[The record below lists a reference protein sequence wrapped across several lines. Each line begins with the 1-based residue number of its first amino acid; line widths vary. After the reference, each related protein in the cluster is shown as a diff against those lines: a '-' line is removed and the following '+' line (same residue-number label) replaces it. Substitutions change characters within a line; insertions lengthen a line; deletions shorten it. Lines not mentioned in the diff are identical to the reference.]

1 MPMQHW
7 WVTDAWEQSPIILL
21 AHVFW
26 VIFSIVLH
34 ELAHGWTAIR
44 CGDRTPI
51 ETGHMTWNP
60 MVHMGPTSLLLFA
73 IAGIAWGAMPV
84 DPSRFRGRLDNSKV
98 ALAGPTMNLVLFG
111 VALALCAG
119 VKLAAHRIDETTAV
133 NLLMFFV
140 TGAYLNLA
148 LMLFN
153 LLPVPPLD
161 GWRIA
166 SDVSPWY
173 RSLWRSERS
182 PAIGL
187 ILFIALFW
195 FGGPK
200 IFDLSADLT
209 LRALDA
215 MMRAMPAHI

>member
-1 MPMQHW
+1 MPIEHW
-7 WVTDAWEQSPIILL
+7 WVTDAWEQGPIILL

-51 ETGHMTWNP
+51 ETGHITWNP
-60 MVHMGPTSLLLFA
+60 LVHMGPTSLLLFA
-73 IAGIAWGAMPV
+73 FVGIAWGSMPV
-84 DPSRFRGRLDNSKV
+84 DPSRFRGRLDNTKV

-111 VALALCAG
+111 VALAVCAG
-119 VKLAAHRIDETTAV
+119 VKLAAHRIDETTGR
-133 NLLMFFV
+133 NLLLFFV

-166 SDVSPWY
+166 SDVFPAY
-173 RSLWRSERS
+173 GALWRSDRS

-187 ILFIALFW
+187 ILFFALFW

-200 IFDLSADLT
+200 IFDLSAVLT
-209 LRALDA
+209 LKALDA
-215 MMRAMPAHI
+215 VIHALPAHI